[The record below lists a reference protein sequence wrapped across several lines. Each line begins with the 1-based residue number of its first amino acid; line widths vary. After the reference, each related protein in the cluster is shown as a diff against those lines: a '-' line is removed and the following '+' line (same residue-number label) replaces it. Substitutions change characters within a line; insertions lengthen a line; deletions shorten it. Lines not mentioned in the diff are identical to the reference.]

1 MRRYFEKLQ
10 RLLGPLLV
18 GRKRRRAQA
27 EHDLYEWG
35 RILASEE
42 RDRLISRWPHVLDSH
57 REQHYMKI
65 KDTYN
70 DEFVKMLLKKAGAD
84 VGKEGTDG

>member
-1 MRRYFEKLQ
+1 
-10 RLLGPLLV
+10 
-18 GRKRRRAQA
+18 
-27 EHDLYEWG
+27 
-35 RILASEE
+35 
-42 RDRLISRWPHVLDSH
+42 
-57 REQHYMKI
+57 MKI